1 MSTIE
6 WAEDFDLVSVTE
18 CFAEAESRGKEVYD
32 QPEQAGLRE
41 QLPRLLLKAIFA
53 SSEFHA
59 KLTLKERIAF
69 YNDYT
74 RGITALLLKGDCQL
88 LFEDMQEWYE
98 YLEELVDYDEFEADV
113 KEEHNLVLQDM
124 ELAREYVF
132 PVSHSEKV
140 VIY

>member
-6 WAEDFDLVSVTE
+6 LVDDFDLVSVTE

-32 QPEQAGLRE
+32 QPEQAKLRE
-41 QLPRLLLKAIFA
+41 QLPRLLKAIFA

-59 KLTLKERIAF
+59 KLTPKERIVF

-74 RGITALLLKGDCQL
+74 RGITALLLKGDCQP

-98 YLEELVDYDEFEADV
+98 YLEELIDYDEFEADL
-113 KEEHNLVLQDM
+113 KEEHNLILQDI
-124 ELAREYVF
+124 ELA
-132 PVSHSEKV
+132 
-140 VIY
+140 

>member
-6 WAEDFDLVSVTE
+6 LVDDFDLVSVTE

-32 QPEQAGLRE
+32 QPEQAKLRE
-41 QLPRLLLKAIFA
+41 QLPRLLKAIFA

-59 KLTLKERIAF
+59 KLTPKERIVF

-74 RGITALLLKGDCQL
+74 RGITALLLKGDCQP

-98 YLEELVDYDEFEADV
+98 YLEELIDYDEFEADV
-113 KEEHNLVLQDM
+113 KEEHNLVLRDI
-124 ELAREYVF
+124 ELA
-132 PVSHSEKV
+132 
-140 VIY
+140 

>member
-6 WAEDFDLVSVTE
+6 LVDDFDLVSVTE

-32 QPEQAGLRE
+32 QPEQAKLRE
-41 QLPRLLLKAIFA
+41 QLPRLLKAIFA

-59 KLTLKERIAF
+59 KLTPKERIAF

-74 RGITALLLKGDCQL
+74 RGITALLLKGDCQP

-98 YLEELVDYDEFEADV
+98 YLEELIDYDEFEADV
-113 KEEHNLVLQDM
+113 KEEHNLVLRDI
-124 ELAREYVF
+124 ELA
-132 PVSHSEKV
+132 
-140 VIY
+140 

>member
-6 WAEDFDLVSVTE
+6 WVDDFDLASVTE
-18 CFAEAESRGKEVYD
+18 CFAEAQSRGKEVYD
-32 QPEQAGLRE
+32 RPEQAGLRE
-41 QLPRLLLKAIFA
+41 QLPRLLKAIFT

-59 KLTLKERIAF
+59 KLTPKERVVF

-74 RGITALLLKGDCQL
+74 RGITALLLKGDCQP

-113 KEEHNLVLQDM
+113 KEEHNLVLQDI
-124 ELAREYVF
+124 ELA
-132 PVSHSEKV
+132 
-140 VIY
+140 

>member
-6 WAEDFDLVSVTE
+6 LVDDFDLVSVTE

-32 QPEQAGLRE
+32 QPEQAKLRE
-41 QLPRLLLKAIFA
+41 QLPRLLKAIFA

-59 KLTLKERIAF
+59 KLTPKERIVF

-74 RGITALLLKGDCQL
+74 RGITALLLKGDCQP

-98 YLEELVDYDEFEADV
+98 YLEELIDYDEFEADV
-113 KEEHNLVLQDM
+113 KEEYNLVLRDI
-124 ELAREYVF
+124 ELA
-132 PVSHSEKV
+132 
-140 VIY
+140 

>member
-6 WAEDFDLVSVTE
+6 LVDDFDLVSVTE

-32 QPEQAGLRE
+32 QPEQAQLRE
-41 QLPRLLLKAIFA
+41 QLPRLLKAIFA

-59 KLTLKERIAF
+59 KLTPKERIVF

-74 RGITALLLKGDCQL
+74 RGITALLLKGDCQP

-98 YLEELVDYDEFEADV
+98 YLEELTDYDKFEADV
-113 KEEHNLVLQDM
+113 KEEHNLVLRDI
-124 ELAREYVF
+124 ELA
-132 PVSHSEKV
+132 
-140 VIY
+140 

>member
-6 WAEDFDLVSVTE
+6 LVDDFDLVSVTE

-32 QPEQAGLRE
+32 QPEQAKLRE
-41 QLPRLLLKAIFA
+41 QLPRLLKAIFA

-59 KLTLKERIAF
+59 NLTPKERIVF

-74 RGITALLLKGDCQL
+74 RGITALLLKGDCQP

-98 YLEELVDYDEFEADV
+98 YLEELIDYDEFEADV
-113 KEEHNLVLQDM
+113 KEEYNLVLRDI
-124 ELAREYVF
+124 ELA
-132 PVSHSEKV
+132 
-140 VIY
+140 